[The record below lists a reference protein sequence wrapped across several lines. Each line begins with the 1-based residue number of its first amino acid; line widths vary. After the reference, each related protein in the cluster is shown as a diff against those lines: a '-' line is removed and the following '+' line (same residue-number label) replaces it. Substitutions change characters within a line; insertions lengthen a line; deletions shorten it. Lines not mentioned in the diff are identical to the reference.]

1 MISSV
6 EQTRRQ
12 GNVEMASKIK
22 SHHLRRKALIYVRQS
37 TAYQVK
43 NNQESAKLQRA
54 LKELVLQLGWEE
66 SQIEL
71 IDEDLGRSGTS
82 REGRTGFER
91 LLEQVGG
98 GQVGLVMSLEV
109 SRLCRSNR
117 DWQMLM
123 WLCQGQ
129 GTLLGEEEK
138 LYDSNDLSEELF
150 LSIKGAISAYEG
162 RWIHRRMQM
171 SKEAKAARG
180 ELRLPAPRGYVWE
193 AEGLLKDP
201 DELVRGRIELV
212 FAQFERLGSVHR
224 MLEWFV
230 EQGLEL
236 PLRRRTGPNKGKLE
250 WTRPTM
256 EALRHILRNPFYTGA
271 YVYGRRQVQA
281 QLKKQGQPYSGV
293 RELGPE
299 QWKTF
304 LPGHHE
310 GYISPEQYEYNLKRL
325 RQNSPKGLGAPRS
338 GPSLLAGLL
347 YCGHCG
353 SRMTVEYSNN
363 GTGLRYSCISQEMRH
378 GGQRCQMLAGAM
390 LDRAVEE
397 LLLQALEPASVE
409 LELSLL
415 EDFEAQQRQ
424 LHRVWEQRLEE
435 ARYQASLVETRYK
448 EHDPKNRLVTANLES
463 DWQRALERLEKLQ
476 RGYQEFR
483 LKQPSG
489 LSEEMRQRIRSTC
502 SDIPALWHAET
513 TSPQQRQNIAR
524 LMFKRVE
531 VLVQHKNEKALLRLH
546 WAGGDVM
553 ELELRRTVA
562 KLEQLSYY
570 APMLA
575 LVEELLGEGLDDEQI
590 ALQLGVQGYL
600 GARGEPLSGSSV
612 GALRRRM
619 GWSRRAGRSGP

>member
-1 MISSV
+1 MMSHL
-6 EQTRRQ
+6 EATQRR
-12 GNVEMASKIK
+12 GNAEMASKIK
-22 SHHLRRKALIYVRQS
+22 SHHLQRKALIYVRQS
-37 TAYQVK
+37 TPYQVK

-54 LKELVLQLGWEE
+54 LKELVLELGWDE
-66 SQIEL
+66 QHIEL
-71 IDEDLGRSGTS
+71 IDEDLGRSGAS
-82 REGRTGFER
+82 RAGRTGFER

-98 GQVGLVMSLEV
+98 GRVGLVMSLDV
-109 SRLCRSNR
+109 SRLCRCNH

-129 GTLLGEEEK
+129 GTLLGEEQK

-162 RWIHRRMQM
+162 RWLHRRMQM

-180 ELRLPAPRGYVWE
+180 ELKQAAPRGYVWE
-193 AEGLLKDP
+193 AGRLLKEP

-224 MLEWFV
+224 VQEWFV
-230 EQGLEL
+230 EQELEL
-236 PLRRRTGPNKGKLE
+236 PLRRRTGPHKGQLE

-256 EALRHILRNPFYTGA
+256 EALRNILRNPFYTGA
-271 YVYGRRQVQA
+271 YVYGRRQVQP

-347 YCGHCG
+347 CCGHCG
-353 SRMTVEYSNN
+353 SRMAVEYSNN

-397 LLLQALEPASVE
+397 LLLQALEPASVD

-415 EDFEAQQRQ
+415 TNFEAQQRQ
-424 LHRVWEQRLEE
+424 LHKVWEQRLEE
-435 ARYQASLVETRYK
+435 ARYQAGLAESRYK
-448 EHDPKNRLVTANLES
+448 EVDPKYRLVARTLES
-463 DWQRALERLEKLQ
+463 DWQSALERLEKLE
-476 RGYQEFR
+476 RDYQEFR
-483 LKQPSG
+483 LKQPEG
-489 LSEEMRQRIRSTC
+489 LSEELRERIRSAC
-502 SDIPALWHAET
+502 SDIPALWHAQT
-513 TSPQQRQNIAR
+513 TSAAQRQHITR
-524 LMFKRVE
+524 LMLRRVE
-531 VLVQHKNEKALLRLH
+531 VKVENKSEKVFLRLH

-553 ELELRRTVA
+553 ELELRRPVA

-570 APMLA
+570 EPMLA
-575 LVEELLGEGLDDEQI
+575 RIEELLGQGLDDEQI
-590 ALQLGVQGYL
+590 ASELGALGYT

-612 GALRRRM
+612 RSLRGRM
-619 GWSRRAGRSGP
+619 GWSRRARGSAL